1 MRGRRL
7 RLASEAH
14 SGNQTLA
21 PAPVSFSIV
30 SERIGVTTL
39 DMITQ
44 LTSWTHHEDGGGQ
57 G

>member
-21 PAPVSFSIV
+21 PAPVSFSI
-30 SERIGVTTL
+30 ERIGVTTL